1 MEEDYLGPLERRIM
15 ERLWQAGPQTV
26 ANMVL
31 ALNAS
36 GERKLAYTTVMTV
49 LVRLLDKGYVSRQAD
64 GRGYGYQ
71 AAMDESGLAALLG
84 RRELRKLID
93 RFGAESL
100 ARFAEDLAEVET
112 PLARGLRGLAAN
124 QDDRRGRS

>member
-26 ANMVL
+26 ANMVQ

-36 GERKLAYTTVMTV
+36 AGRKLAYTTVMTV
-49 LVRLLDKGYVSRQAD
+49 LVRLLTKGYVSRRAD
-64 GRGYGYQ
+64 GRGFRYR
-71 AAMDESGLAALLG
+71 AAMDEAGLAALLG
-84 RRELRKLID
+84 HRELRRLID

-100 ARFAEDLAEVET
+100 ARFAEDLTEVEM
-112 PLARGLRGLAAN
+112 PLARGLRALAAN
-124 QDDRRGRS
+124 GDERRDRS